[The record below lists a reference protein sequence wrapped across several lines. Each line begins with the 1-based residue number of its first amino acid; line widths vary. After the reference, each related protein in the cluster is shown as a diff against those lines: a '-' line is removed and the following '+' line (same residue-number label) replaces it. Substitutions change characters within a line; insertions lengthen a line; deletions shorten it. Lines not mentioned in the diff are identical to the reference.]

1 MIKLELNGL
10 SPAAF
15 PDPERSGGE
24 RSETERRGGS
34 GNAGTFSRARPN
46 PEVVA
51 KAKRR
56 TFTAGYKERIL
67 AAADGAR
74 QTGQIGALLRREG
87 LYSSLLAT
95 WRKERA
101 AGITKRIT
109 PHVLRHSFATHLL
122 ESGTDTRAIQVML
135 GHRRIETTARYTA
148 VTPQTVSRTVSPLG
162 RLPIETEAQ
171 PKRKRGRPRKGETPQ
186 PPA

>member
-74 QTGQIGALLRREG
+74 QTGQIGDLLRREG

-101 AGITKRIT
+101 AGITEAMSPHKRG
-109 PHVLRHSFATHLL
+109 PKSK
-122 ESGTDTRAIQVML
+122 Q
-135 GHRRIETTARYTA
+135 
-148 VTPQTVSRTVSPLG
+148 SPLASENAKLQHQNVQLAE
-162 RLPIETEAQ
+162 RL
-171 PKRKRGRPRKGETPQ
+171 RKAEIIIDVQKKLATLLGLPLRTP
-186 PPA
+186 ASEELL

>member
-1 MIKLELNGL
+1 MIKLELKGL

-15 PDPERSGGE
+15 PVPERSGGE
-24 RSETERRGGS
+24 RSETERSGGS
-34 GNAGTFSRARPN
+34 GNAGAFRGPRPN

-67 AAADGAR
+67 SAADAAQ

-101 AGITKRIT
+101 AAITEAMSPHKRG
-109 PHVLRHSFATHLL
+109 PKSK
-122 ESGTDTRAIQVML
+122 Q
-135 GHRRIETTARYTA
+135 
-148 VTPQTVSRTVSPLG
+148 SPLATENAKLQYENAQIAD
-162 RLPIETEAQ
+162 RL
-171 PKRKRGRPRKGETPQ
+171 RKAEIIIDVQKKLATLLGLPLRTP
-186 PPA
+186 ASEELL

>member
-10 SPAAF
+10 SPASF
-15 PDPERSGGE
+15 PVPERSGGE
-24 RSETERRGGS
+24 RSETERSGGT
-34 GNAGTFSRARPN
+34 GNDRTFGGPRPN

-67 AAADGAR
+67 TAADAA
-74 QTGQIGALLRREG
+74 QQPGQIGALLRREG

-101 AGITKRIT
+101 AAITEAMSPHKRG
-109 PHVLRHSFATHLL
+109 PKSK
-122 ESGTDTRAIQVML
+122 Q
-135 GHRRIETTARYTA
+135 
-148 VTPQTVSRTVSPLG
+148 SPLAAENAKLQHDNV
-162 RLPIETEAQ
+162 RLAERL
-171 PKRKRGRPRKGETPQ
+171 RKAEIIIDVQKKLATLLGLPLRTPTDEELL
-186 PPA
+186 

>member
-1 MIKLELNGL
+1 MNNYRAGRKEDQHDQIRV
-10 SPAAF
+10 
-15 PDPERSGGE
+15 ER
-24 RSETERRGGS
+24 TEP
-34 GNAGTFSRARPN
+34 GTFSRARPN

-101 AGITKRIT
+101 AGITEAMSPHKRG
-109 PHVLRHSFATHLL
+109 PKSK
-122 ESGTDTRAIQVML
+122 Q
-135 GHRRIETTARYTA
+135 
-148 VTPQTVSRTVSPLG
+148 SPLASENAKLQHQNVQLAE
-162 RLPIETEAQ
+162 RL
-171 PKRKRGRPRKGETPQ
+171 RKAEIIIDVQKKDVQKKVATLLGLPLRTPTDEELL
-186 PPA
+186 

>member
-101 AGITKRIT
+101 AGITEAMSPHKRG
-109 PHVLRHSFATHLL
+109 PKSK
-122 ESGTDTRAIQVML
+122 Q
-135 GHRRIETTARYTA
+135 
-148 VTPQTVSRTVSPLG
+148 SPLASENAKLQHQNVQLAE
-162 RLPIETEAQ
+162 RL
-171 PKRKRGRPRKGETPQ
+171 RKAEIIIDVQKKLATLLGLPLRTPTDEELL
-186 PPA
+186 

>member
-24 RSETERRGGS
+24 RSETERSGGS
-34 GNAGTFSRARPN
+34 GNAGTFSWARPN

-51 KAKRR
+51 KAKLR

-101 AGITKRIT
+101 AGITEAMSPHKRG
-109 PHVLRHSFATHLL
+109 PKSKQSPLASENLFNAV
-122 ESGTDTRAIQVML
+122 L
-135 GHRRIETTARYTA
+135 GHYLNLGSEKSAIRRRSPTPSGVTRKCLPDAPLAAKCCAMA
-148 VTPQTVSRTVSPLG
+148 VLACVTR
-162 RLPIETEAQ
+162 R
-171 PKRKRGRPRKGETPQ
+171 
-186 PPA
+186 

>member
-24 RSETERRGGS
+24 RSETERSGGS

-67 AAADGAR
+67 TAADAA
-74 QTGQIGALLRREG
+74 QQPGQIGALLRREG

-101 AGITKRIT
+101 AAITEAMAPHKRG
-109 PHVLRHSFATHLL
+109 PKSK
-122 ESGTDTRAIQVML
+122 Q
-135 GHRRIETTARYTA
+135 
-148 VTPQTVSRTVSPLG
+148 SPLASENAKLQHQNVQLAE
-162 RLPIETEAQ
+162 RL
-171 PKRKRGRPRKGETPQ
+171 RKAEIIIDVQKKLATLLGLPLRTPTDGELL
-186 PPA
+186 

>member
-1 MIKLELNGL
+1 M
-10 SPAAF
+10 
-15 PDPERSGGE
+15 
-24 RSETERRGGS
+24 
-34 GNAGTFSRARPN
+34 
-46 PEVVA
+46 VA

-101 AGITKRIT
+101 AGITEAMS
-109 PHVLRHSFATHLL
+109 PH
-122 ESGTDTRAIQVML
+122 
-135 GHRRIETTARYTA
+135 
-148 VTPQTVSRTVSPLG
+148 
-162 RLPIETEAQ
+162 
-171 PKRKRGRPRKGETPQ
+171 KRGPKSKQ
-186 PPA
+186 PPLASENAKLQHQNLQLAERLRKAEIIIEVQKKLATLLGLPLRTPTDEELR

>member
-101 AGITKRIT
+101 AGITEAMSPHKRG
-109 PHVLRHSFATHLL
+109 PKSK
-122 ESGTDTRAIQVML
+122 Q
-135 GHRRIETTARYTA
+135 
-148 VTPQTVSRTVSPLG
+148 SPLASENAKLQHQNVQLAE
-162 RLPIETEAQ
+162 RLRKAEIIIEVQKKLATLLGL
-171 PKRKRGRPRKGETPQ
+171 PLRTP
-186 PPA
+186 ASEELL